1 MTTIPMTLTES
12 YTKKQIMCFIKNVP
26 MFVSTM
32 LLSTS
37 YHIHGNKDMGGG
49 EGIYSMH
56 LWRLSLHWDFPQ
68 AFGIA

>member
-1 MTTIPMTLTES
+1 MTTIPMTLSES

-49 EGIYSMH
+49 EGMHSMH
-56 LWRLSLHWDFPQ
+56 WWQESLHWDFPQ